1 MSEAARK
8 DFHTKAEEKLVCCAC
23 PSLQPLLTLPDP

>member
-8 DFHTKAEEKLVCCAC
+8 DFHTKAEEKLVST
-23 PSLQPLLTLPDP
+23 PVLNSRSHS